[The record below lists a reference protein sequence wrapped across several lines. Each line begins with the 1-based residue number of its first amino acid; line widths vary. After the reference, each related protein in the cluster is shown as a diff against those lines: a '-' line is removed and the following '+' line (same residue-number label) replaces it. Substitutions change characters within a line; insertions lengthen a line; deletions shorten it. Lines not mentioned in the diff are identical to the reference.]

1 MVDFSDY
8 SELIDKYLAGG
19 MNEKERRDF
28 ERELSASPE
37 LQKMV
42 NDTKLIRKAVIAVE
56 RERILNK
63 IQKVAEEFRDNT
75 NEEVKV
81 PAGKIRKLLIRK
93 WSIAASILIVVSLG
107 IVTLLKDS
115 HTSYLSDYTPFT
127 GYQEIPIARSRG
139 DNSPQKL
146 NDAWELYN
154 SGQYDKSLQIVNNAI
169 LSEDFIA
176 QFSFLK
182 GLCLIEE
189 KKYEEAIESL
199 SLAAN
204 SSFRNTE
211 DAKWYL
217 GLTYLE
223 VGNKEDAKKV
233 LLQIIKPNESVI
245 KVLKDIDK

>member
-1 MVDFSDY
+1 MVDFSGY

-19 MNEKERRDF
+19 MNEKERNNF
-28 ERELSASPE
+28 EQQLSTSPE

-63 IQKVAEEFRDNT
+63 VQKVAEEFRDNT
-75 NEEVKV
+75 NEEVKI
-81 PAGKIRKLLIRK
+81 PAGKTRKLFIRK

-115 HTSYLSDYTPFT
+115 HISYLSDYIPFT
-127 GYQEIPIARSRG
+127 GYREIPIPRLRG

-154 SGQYDKSLQIVNNAI
+154 SGQYDKSFQIINKAKP
-169 LSEDFIA
+169 SEFYMSEY
-176 QFSFLK
+176 SFLR
-182 GLCLIEE
+182 GLCLIQK
-189 KKYEEAIESL
+189 KKYLEAAESL
-199 SLAAN
+199 ELAAN
-204 SSFRNTE
+204 SSFRYSE
-211 DAKWYL
+211 EAKWYL

-223 VGNKEDAKKV
+223 VGNKEDAKKM
-233 LLQIIKPNESVI
+233 LLQIIKPNEHVI
-245 KVLKDIDK
+245 KVLKEIDQ